1 MRATSKYL
9 NGTSSS
15 CRLDTVKESQ
25 GCTYRQ
31 CEERGE
37 EHMLRALIGLFVD
50 EEGQTMAEYGLIL
63 ALIAIIVIAA
73 LGLLGGKIRDMFT
86 KVGDN
91 LT

>member
-1 MRATSKYL
+1 
-9 NGTSSS
+9 
-15 CRLDTVKESQ
+15 
-25 GCTYRQ
+25 
-31 CEERGE
+31 
-37 EHMLRALIGLFVD
+37 MLRALIGLFVD